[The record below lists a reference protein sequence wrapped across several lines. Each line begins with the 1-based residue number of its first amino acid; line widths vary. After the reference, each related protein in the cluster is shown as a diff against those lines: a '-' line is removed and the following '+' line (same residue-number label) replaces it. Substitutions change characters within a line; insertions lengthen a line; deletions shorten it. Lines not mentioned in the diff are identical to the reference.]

1 MRNFIFHF
9 AISNWFLSLNL
20 FAKHVQM
27 QQQQEK
33 QITVSIK
40 VKIEK
45 LNNVK
50 EINAKEDAD
59 AKSFVFLCLLLSV
72 NLHIG
77 KMIFVRV
84 WTSLEKKPL
93 KSWNGSYVEV

>member
-1 MRNFIFHF
+1 MRNFIFLF

-50 EINAKEDAD
+50 EINGKEESD
-59 AKSFVFLCLLLSV
+59 AKKFWFIPCLLLSV
-72 NLHIG
+72 DLHIG
-77 KMIFVRV
+77 KMI
-84 WTSLEKKPL
+84 LL
-93 KSWNGSYVEV
+93 GLGSALT

>member
-1 MRNFIFHF
+1 MRNFFYHF
-9 AISNWFLSLNL
+9 AIFNL

-50 EINAKEDAD
+50 TKYKTKRRSD
-59 AKSFVFLCLLLSV
+59 AKSFGLFHACFYLLICILV
-72 NLHIG
+72 
-77 KMIFVRV
+77 K
-84 WTSLEKKPL
+84 
-93 KSWNGSYVEV
+93 

>member
-9 AISNWFLSLNL
+9 AVSNWFLSFNL

-50 EINAKEDAD
+50 EINGKEDAD
-59 AKSFVFLCLLLSV
+59 AKSFGLFHVCFY
-72 NLHIG
+72 
-77 KMIFVRV
+77 
-84 WTSLEKKPL
+84 PL
-93 KSWNGSYVEV
+93 ICILVK

>member
-1 MRNFIFHF
+1 MRNFIFNF
-9 AISNWFLSLNL
+9 AVSNWFLSLNL

-45 LNNVK
+45 IK
-50 EINAKEDAD
+50 
-59 AKSFVFLCLLLSV
+59 
-72 NLHIG
+72 
-77 KMIFVRV
+77 
-84 WTSLEKKPL
+84 
-93 KSWNGSYVEV
+93 